1 MAEVALGVTGSV
13 VGVAGFALQ
22 LAETVVKLKSFCDN
36 VKDAP
41 TRLQELVDRI
51 EVTSNILTK
60 LVTEKP
66 GEIDVDWEAFEG
78 SLALCKQAVERI
90 TAATANLQRRMGP
103 KRLLTSVKYVLK
115 AGEIEDLLRDLDRGK
130 GDLQLAHAMYSEA
143 RRKASE
149 ARQESQM
156 TLQLRMLQQLM
167 MGQAQIVQ
175 GVQVV
180 STQTKDLGVV
190 YQADQAIS
198 SCSKRRR
205 HASQDSFTS
214 TLLHIRSPT
223 WFSRQVWDVCVK
235 RAVAGWN
242 ISLSTYRI
250 ISTAHSIWDLC
261 WFGDLA
267 GVQRMLDSRMVSLHD
282 QDPEGRTLFFV
293 SH

>member
-1 MAEVALGVTGSV
+1 MAKVALGVTGSV

-22 LAETVVKLKSFCDN
+22 LAETIVRLKSFCDN
-36 VKDAP
+36 VKNAP
-41 TRLQELVDRI
+41 TRLQEVVDRI

-66 GEIDVDWEAFEG
+66 GEIGVDWEAFEG
-78 SLALCKQAVERI
+78 SLALCRQAVERI

-115 AGEIEDLLRDLDRGK
+115 AGEIEDLLRDLYRGK
-130 GDLQLAHAMYSEA
+130 RDLQLVHAMYSEA

-156 TLQLRMLQQLM
+156 TSQLQMLQQLM

-175 GVQVV
+175 GVQEV
-180 STQTKDLGVV
+180 STQTKDLGVLC
-190 YQADQAIS
+190 QANQAIS

-205 HASQDSFTS
+205 HASQNSFTS
-214 TLLHIRSPT
+214 ILLHVRSPT
-223 WFSRQVWDVCVK
+223 WLSRQVWDVCVE

-242 ISLSTYRI
+242 ISLSTYKMIPRY
-250 ISTAHSIWDLC
+250 HSIWGLC
-261 WFGDLA
+261 LIGDLA

-282 QDPEGRTLFFV
+282 QDAEGCTLFFV
-293 SH
+293 SR